1 MSGGAI
7 QSAGLALGGVAPKPL
22 RLFDVEAFLAG
33 AEPRTE
39 VFRQAA
45 EIALRGA
52 RPLKQNSFKLDL
64 AKHSVV
70 RALTLAGK
78 GTPKFSGGLLKTN
91 HILKNQKVTTLGRIR
106 KDGINSSDSPRIES
120 GHFLM

>member
-1 MSGGAI
+1 MSTTIYLFTRLLGSQQQHCRYPAGLEMSGGAI

-22 RLFDVEAFLAG
+22 RLFDVEAFLTG

-39 VFRQAA
+39 VVRQTA
-45 EIALRGA
+45 EIALRRA

-70 RALTLAGK
+70 PALTLAAK
-78 GTPKFSGGLLKTN
+78 GTPKL
-91 HILKNQKVTTLGRIR
+91 
-106 KDGINSSDSPRIES
+106 
-120 GHFLM
+120 

>member
-1 MSGGAI
+1 VAAGLEMSGGAI

-52 RPLKQNSFKLDL
+52 KPLKQNSFKLDL

-70 RALTLAGK
+70 RALTLAA
-78 GTPKFSGGLLKTN
+78 
-91 HILKNQKVTTLGRIR
+91 Q
-106 KDGINSSDSPRIES
+106 
-120 GHFLM
+120 

>member
-39 VFRQAA
+39 VFRRAA
-45 EIALRGA
+45 EIALRGV

-70 RALTLAGK
+70 RALTLAAK
-78 GTPKFSGGLLKTN
+78 GTPKL
-91 HILKNQKVTTLGRIR
+91 
-106 KDGINSSDSPRIES
+106 
-120 GHFLM
+120 